1 MLLQLFQVTSVNS
14 IYMRFKVKILC
25 LLSVFFALAG
35 IEDVQAQAA
44 KLHGEPDEVIK
55 GEDLWP
61 PAGPFLLTRL
71 AGRVAGVTILPG
83 KDLFSPP
90 NIRIRGQAQEPLY
103 LLDGVFTTAWTVN
116 NLSPED
122 VDRVEILKNI
132 ASLSLYGGRA
142 SGGVIAVYTKTY
154 PEAEQPF
161 SLGMLDTEIFSPY
174 LTYKQNREKPRDV
187 SLLRRLAETLFAYSS
202 R

>member
-1 MLLQLFQVTSVNS
+1 MV
-14 IYMRFKVKILC
+14 FKVKILC

-35 IEDVQAQAA
+35 VNITRAQAV
-44 KLHGEPDEVIK
+44 KLHGEPDEVIR

-71 AGRVAGVTILPG
+71 AGRVAGVTVLPG

-90 NIRIRGQAQEPLY
+90 NIRIRGQDREPLY
-103 LLDGVFTTAWTVN
+103 LLDGVFTTSWTVN

-142 SGGVIAVYTKTY
+142 SGGVVAVYTKAY
-154 PEAEQPF
+154 EEDEQPF
-161 SLGMLDTEIFSPY
+161 SLGILDTEIFSPY
-174 LTYKQNREKPRDV
+174 LTYKQNREKTHDT
-187 SLLRRLAETLFAYSS
+187 SLLRRLSEALYAYSS